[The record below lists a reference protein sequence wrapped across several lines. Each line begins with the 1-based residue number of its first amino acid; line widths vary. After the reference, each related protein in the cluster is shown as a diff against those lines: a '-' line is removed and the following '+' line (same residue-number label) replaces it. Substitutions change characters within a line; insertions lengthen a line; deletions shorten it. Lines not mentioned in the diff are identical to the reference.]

1 MFTEDIFDFDGRC
14 YTLTGTR
21 NEPKPVQPG
30 GPPILIGGSGS
41 RMLRLVAE
49 HADIWNVPGPPHAN
63 LAFLAERSRVLDREC
78 EAIGRDPA
86 QLVRSTQVMFTGD
99 DPAAARSVVSGVIA
113 AGFRH
118 IVMAVRPPAPD
129 NIARWLADEI
139 IAPMREEHGRPGP
152 A

>member
-1 MFTEDIFDFDGRC
+1 
-14 YTLTGTR
+14 
-21 NEPKPVQPG
+21 
-30 GPPILIGGSGS
+30 
-41 RMLRLVAE
+41 MLRLVAE
-49 HADIWNVPGPPHAN
+49 HADIWNVPGPPHAS

-86 QLVRSTQVMFTGD
+86 QVVRSTQVMFTGD

-129 NIARWLADEI
+129 NIARWLVDEI
-139 IAPMREEHGRPGP
+139 IAPMRDEHGRPGR